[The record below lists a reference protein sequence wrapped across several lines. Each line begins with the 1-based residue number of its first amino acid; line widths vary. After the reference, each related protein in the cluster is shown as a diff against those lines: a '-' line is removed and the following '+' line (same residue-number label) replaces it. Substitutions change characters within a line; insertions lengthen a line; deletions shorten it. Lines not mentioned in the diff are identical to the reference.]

1 MTENFLKG
9 LIFLIN
15 KWTKKE
21 AAVERLPLIY
31 LFSILRFIRKAFDTS
46 S

>member
-21 AAVERLPLIY
+21 AAVESELTQK
-31 LFSILRFIRKAFDTS
+31 S
-46 S
+46 